1 MVRVVFL
8 SLSLSV
14 VAAQRLLTGP
24 GSISEGDALSLPNL
38 CVSDPAHRI
47 MVLGRR
53 GLVLCCG
60 TRENPWLAL

>member
-1 MVRVVFL
+1 VL
-8 SLSLSV
+8 SSSLSFV
-14 VAAQRLLTGP
+14 VAQRLRTGP
-24 GSISEGDALSLPNL
+24 GSISEGDALSLPDL
-38 CVSDPAHRI
+38 CLGDPAQRI